1 MVPVTVMDVRESLLK
16 ATVKVFSE
24 AGARGAT
31 TRRIA
36 QEAGV
41 NEVTLFRHFKSK
53 DDLLE
58 TALRTL
64 AALVADRKLP
74 DIPVD
79 PVAELTE
86 WARDHHKQLHKYRA
100 LIRKTMGEFEEHPS
114 LCTATCD
121 ATIKITNDLADYLKT
136 LQLRGLADKSFN
148 THSAAA
154 MLMGALFTDAISRD
168 AMPDRFP
175 YSMKDSVDYTMPLF
189 FNAIGLGAHKKSSK

>member
-1 MVPVTVMDVRESLLK
+1 MDVRESLLK
-16 ATVKVFSE
+16 ATVKVFAE

-36 QEAGV
+36 AEAGV

-58 TALRTL
+58 TALSAL
-64 AALVADRKLP
+64 AQLVADRRLP
-74 DIPVD
+74 DVPSD

-86 WARDHHKQLHKYRA
+86 WARDHHKQLNKYRA

-114 LCTATCD
+114 LCACTCTAT
-121 ATIKITNDLADYLKT
+121 TKIASDLADYLKT
-136 LQLRGLADKSFN
+136 LQLSGLASPAF
-148 THSAAA
+148 TPHAAAA
-154 MLMGALFTDAISRD
+154 MLMGALFTDAVGRD

-175 YSMKDSVDYTMPLF
+175 YPMKDAIDLLMPLF
-189 FNAIGLGAHKKSSK
+189 FNAIGLSTEKTTK

>member
-1 MVPVTVMDVRESLLK
+1 MDVRESLLK

-36 QEAGV
+36 LEAGV

-58 TALRTL
+58 TALTEL
-64 AALVADRKLP
+64 AQLVADRRLP
-74 DIPVD
+74 DVPVN
-79 PVAELTE
+79 PVAELSD

-100 LIRKTMGEFEEHPS
+100 LIRKTLGEFEEHPS
-114 LCTATCD
+114 LCACTCAAT
-121 ATIKITNDLADYLKT
+121 TRITSDLADYLKT
-136 LQLRGLADKSFN
+136 LQIKGLASKGF
-148 THSAAA
+148 TPHAAAA
-154 MLMGALFTDAISRD
+154 MLMGSLFTDAVGRD

-175 YSMKDSVDYTMPLF
+175 YPMKDAVDLMLPLF
-189 FNAIGLGAHKKSSK
+189 FNAIGLSTSPTKKTAK

>member
-1 MVPVTVMDVRESLLK
+1 MDVRESLLK
-16 ATVKVFSE
+16 ATVKVFAE

-58 TALRTL
+58 CALRTL
-64 AALVADRKLP
+64 AELAADRKLP
-74 DIPVD
+74 DIPAD

-86 WARDHHKQLHKYRA
+86 WARDHHRMLHKYRA
-100 LIRKTMGEFEEHPS
+100 LIRKTMGEFEENPS
-114 LCTATCD
+114 LCACTCS
-121 ATIKITNDLADYLKT
+121 ATIKMTSDLADYLKT
-136 LQLRGLADKSFN
+136 LQLRGLAHPGFN
-148 THSAAA
+148 THAAAA
-154 MLMGALFTDAISRD
+154 MLMGALFADAISRD

-175 YSMKDSVDYTMPLF
+175 YSMKESVDLAMPLF
-189 FNAIGLGAHKKSSK
+189 FQAIGLTTRKKS